1 MQIAS
6 VMAVADGCTDTR
18 AVIDCAISTGRAL
31 NAVTALVHI
40 SPSTSNIIYPASE
53 FASSRL
59 VEKLIS
65 ELEHKVSAQRTEFD
79 DIYQQCVLT
88 PGLPT
93 IAPEQLPNTRSFAV
107 TKLQVTGHENREIA
121 RRGRLFDLIIVGPP
135 HEDSG
140 GVDNAALEAALLD
153 TGRPVLIAPSTPC
166 AIAGCNI
173 TICWDGSREAAMS
186 VRNALPLLSNANHI
200 EVVYAANSD
209 NDEVD
214 PQDITKYLHLH
225 GIDAKP
231 RRIPMLKRR
240 ASEVLLD
247 AASENDNAILV
258 MGAYGQS
265 AMSEF
270 MFGGVTRD
278 VMGATKSPL
287 FLSH

>member
-6 VMAVADGCTDTR
+6 VMAVVDSCTDIR
-18 AVIDCAISTGRAL
+18 AVIGCAISTGRML

-40 SPSTSNIIYPASE
+40 SPSTSNVIYPASE

-59 VEKLIS
+59 VEELIS
-65 ELEHKVSAQRTEFD
+65 GLEKKASAQRTEFD

-93 IAPEQLPNTRSFAV
+93 IAPEELPNTRSFAV

-121 RRGRLFDLIIVGPP
+121 RRGRLFDLIVVGQP

-153 TGRPVLIAPSTPC
+153 TGRPVLIASSTPC

-173 TICWDGSREAAMS
+173 TIGWDGSREAALS
-186 VRNALPLLSNANHI
+186 VRNALPLLSTATHI

-214 PQDITKYLHLH
+214 PLDITKYLHLH

-231 RRIPMLKRR
+231 RRIPMLTRR

-270 MFGGVTRD
+270 VFGGVTRD
-278 VMGATKSPL
+278 VMGAAKSPL